1 MNKMHEQLAR
11 DLIQNV
17 KDAQNNAEVLAML
30 TDDEDFVLLGMLMES
45 LLVAKAKGDLID
57 FAQALSRVMGQKNAA
72 KQGGSAINH
81 IIDTFDGLGNQKKK
95 LKKKLPK
102 DLDPIDIFLIFKY
115 H

>member
-17 KDAQNNAEVLAML
+17 KQAQINAEALALM
-30 TDDEDFVLLGMLMES
+30 TDDEDFMLLGMLMES

-72 KQGGSAINH
+72 LQGGSAINH
-81 IIDTFDGLGNQKKK
+81 IIDTFDGLGN
-95 LKKKLPK
+95 
-102 DLDPIDIFLIFKY
+102 
-115 H
+115 

>member
-17 KDAQNNAEVLAML
+17 KDAQNNAEALAML

-72 KQGGSAINH
+72 KQGGSAISS
-81 IIDTFDGLGNQKKK
+81 IINNFDGIGN
-95 LKKKLPK
+95 
-102 DLDPIDIFLIFKY
+102 
-115 H
+115 

>member
-1 MNKMHEQLAR
+1 MNKMYEQLAR

-72 KQGGSAINH
+72 KQGGSAISS
-81 IIDTFDGLGNQKKK
+81 IINNFDGIGN
-95 LKKKLPK
+95 
-102 DLDPIDIFLIFKY
+102 
-115 H
+115 

>member
-72 KQGGSAINH
+72 KQGGSAISS
-81 IIDTFDGLGNQKKK
+81 IINNFDGIGN
-95 LKKKLPK
+95 
-102 DLDPIDIFLIFKY
+102 
-115 H
+115 

>member
-17 KDAQNNAEVLAML
+17 KDAQTNAELLAML

-45 LLVAKAKGDLID
+45 LLIAKAKGDLID

-72 KQGGSAINH
+72 KQGGSAISS
-81 IIDTFDGLGNQKKK
+81 IIDNFDGIGN
-95 LKKKLPK
+95 
-102 DLDPIDIFLIFKY
+102 
-115 H
+115 

>member
-1 MNKMHEQLAR
+1 MHEQLAR

-17 KDAQNNAEVLAML
+17 KDAQTNAEVLAML

-81 IIDTFDGLGNQKKK
+81 IIDTFDGLGN
-95 LKKKLPK
+95 
-102 DLDPIDIFLIFKY
+102 
-115 H
+115 

>member
-1 MNKMHEQLAR
+1 MNNLHEQLAR

-17 KDAQNNAEVLAML
+17 KDAQNNAEMLAML

-81 IIDTFDGLGNQKKK
+81 IIDTFDGLGN
-95 LKKKLPK
+95 
-102 DLDPIDIFLIFKY
+102 
-115 H
+115 

>member
-17 KDAQNNAEVLAML
+17 KDAQNNAEVLAIL
-30 TDDEDFVLLGMLMES
+30 TDDEDFALLGMLMES

-72 KQGGSAINH
+72 KQGGSAISS
-81 IIDTFDGLGNQKKK
+81 IINNFDGIGN
-95 LKKKLPK
+95 
-102 DLDPIDIFLIFKY
+102 
-115 H
+115 